1 MKQIER
7 KRPFM
12 SAATIGVLGIFVF
25 LALIFL
31 GMNIGLA
38 LLLVGFAGYAVV
50 INPAAAI
57 GLLRKVPAT
66 QASTYT
72 FIVIPLFIMM
82 GNFAF
87 QAGLSSA
94 LYKAGNNWL
103 SRLPGNLACGTIAA
117 CAGFG
122 AICGSCAA
130 TCATLGTIALPE
142 MRRYKYADRLS
153 TGSIAMGGTLG
164 ILIPPSTPM
173 IIYCIMAETS
183 IGKMFIAGILPGI
196 MMAALCIITIIIL
209 VKINPDIAPPPS
221 KCSWKE
227 RFRSLKGL
235 IGVVFLFSVVL
246 GGMFSGFF
254 SVNQSAAVG
263 AFLAIILTAIHK
275 NLTWK
280 TFTSAL
286 RDTVSTFA
294 MTFLILIGASVF
306 SNFLAITKIPL
317 ILADTLKSM
326 DVSFAVVLVLM
337 TIVYIILGMLMD
349 ELPMIL
355 LTVPIFLPIV
365 AGYGIDFIWFGIYI
379 IFVMELGA
387 IAPPVGLN
395 CFIIQGISKDISL
408 TTVYRGAMP
417 FVATI
422 LVGVVL
428 IYLFPQIV
436 MVLPNLMGGK

>member
-1 MKQIER
+1 
-7 KRPFM
+7 M
-12 SAATIGVLGIFVF
+12 SAVTIGIIGIVAF
-25 LALIFL
+25 LVLIFL

-38 LLLVGFAGYAVV
+38 LLLAGAAGYAVV

-87 QAGLSSA
+87 HAGLSSA
-94 LYKAGNNWL
+94 LYKAGDKWL
-103 SRLPGNLACGTIAA
+103 SRLPGNHACGTIAA
-117 CAGFG
+117 SAGFG

-130 TCATLGTIALPE
+130 TCATIGTIALPE

-183 IGKMFIAGILPGI
+183 IGKMFAAGILPGI
-196 MMAALCIITIIIL
+196 MMAALSIITIVIL
-209 VKINPDIAPPPS
+209 VKINPDISPPPK

-227 RFRSLKGL
+227 RFGSLKGL
-235 IGVVFLFSVVL
+235 IGVVVLFGAVL

-263 AFLAIILTAIHK
+263 AFLAVILTAVYK

-280 TFTSAL
+280 TFSTAL
-286 RDTVSTFA
+286 RDTVTTFS
-294 MTFLILIGASVF
+294 MTFLLLIGASVF
-306 SNFLAITKIPL
+306 SNFLAITKIPM
-317 ILADTLKSM
+317 ILADTLQSM
-326 DVSFAVVLVLM
+326 DASFAVVLLLM

-379 IFVMELGA
+379 ILVMELGA

-408 TTVYRGAMP
+408 GTVYKGALP

-422 LVGVVL
+422 LFGVLL
-428 IYLFPQIV
+428 IYIFPQIV
-436 MVLPNLMGGK
+436 MFLPNMMGG

>member
-1 MKQIER
+1 
-7 KRPFM
+7 M
-12 SAATIGVLGIFVF
+12 SAATIGIIGIIIF

-38 LLLVGFAGYAVV
+38 LLLVGFAGYAAV

-57 GLLRKVPAT
+57 GLIRKVPAT

-87 QAGLSSA
+87 QAGLSGA
-94 LYKAGNNWL
+94 LYKAGDRWL
-103 SRLPGNLACGTIAA
+103 SRLPGNHACGTIAA

-130 TCATLGTIALPE
+130 TCATIGTIALPE
-142 MRRYKYADRLS
+142 MRRYKYADRIS

-183 IGKMFIAGILPGI
+183 IGKMFAAGILPGV
-196 MMAALCIITIIIL
+196 MMAALSIITIVIL
-209 VKINPDIAPPPS
+209 VKLNPDMAPPPT

-227 RFRSLKGL
+227 RFVSLKGL
-235 IGVVFLFSVVL
+235 IGVIVLFSIVL

-263 AFLAIILTAIHK
+263 AFLAIILTAINK
-275 NLTWK
+275 SLTWK
-280 TFTSAL
+280 NFTSAL
-286 RDTVSTFA
+286 RDTITTFS

-306 SNFLAITKIPL
+306 SNFLAITKIPMM
-317 ILADTLKSM
+317 LAGMLQSM
-326 DVSFAVVLVLM
+326 DASFSVVLLLM

-379 IFVMELGA
+379 ILVMELGA
-387 IAPPVGLN
+387 IAPPVGMN

-408 TTVYRGAMP
+408 ATVYKGALP
-417 FVATI
+417 FTATI
-422 LVGVVL
+422 LAGIVL
-428 IYLFPQIV
+428 IYIFPQIV
-436 MVLPNLMGGK
+436 MVLPNLIGGN

>member
-1 MKQIER
+1 
-7 KRPFM
+7 M
-12 SAATIGVLGIFVF
+12 SAVTIGILGIAVF
-25 LALIFL
+25 LVLIFL
-31 GMNIGLA
+31 GMNIGLS

-50 INPAAAI
+50 LNPAAAI
-57 GLLRKVPAT
+57 GLLRKVPST

-82 GNFAF
+82 GNFAY
-87 QAGLSSA
+87 QAGLSGA

-130 TCATLGTIALPE
+130 TCATIGTIALPE
-142 MRRYKYADRLS
+142 MRRYRYADRLS

-173 IIYCIMAETS
+173 IIYCIMAGTS

-196 MMAALCIITIIIL
+196 MMAFLSIITIIIL
-209 VKINPDIAPPPS
+209 VRINPDISPPPT

-227 RFRSLKGL
+227 RFSSLKGL
-235 IGVVFLFSVVL
+235 IGVVLLFGIVL

-263 AFLAIILTAIHK
+263 AFLAIILTAI
-275 NLTWK
+275 NRRLTWN
-280 TFTSAL
+280 TFSSAL
-286 RDTVSTFA
+286 RDTVVTFA
-294 MTFLILIGASVF
+294 MTFLILIGATVF
-306 SNFLAITKIPL
+306 SNFLAITKIPMM
-317 ILADTLKSM
+317 LADGINAM
-326 DVSFAVVLVLM
+326 DVSFGVVLLLM
-337 TIVYIILGMLMD
+337 TIVYIVLGMLMD

-365 AGYGIDFIWFGIYI
+365 ESYGINLIWFGIYI
-379 IFVMELGA
+379 ILVMELGA
-387 IAPPVGLN
+387 IAPPVGMN

-408 TTVYRGAMP
+408 GTVYRGALP
-417 FVATI
+417 FVTTI
-422 LVGVVL
+422 LIGISL

-436 MVLPNLMGGK
+436 MVLPNMIGGN